1 MSSPKTME
9 NSRSNLM
16 KNSQDVPDVD
26 SQDHVIQIKSESE
39 LKCDNQIANKMNE
52 SRSSESSSGLLKTK
66 PNVSEIKRERSE

>member
-16 KNSQDVPDVD
+16 KNLQDVD
-26 SQDHVIQIKSESE
+26 SQDHVILIKSESE
-39 LKCDNQIANKMNE
+39 LKCDDQIANKSNE

-66 PNVSEIKRERSE
+66 PNLNEIKREKSE